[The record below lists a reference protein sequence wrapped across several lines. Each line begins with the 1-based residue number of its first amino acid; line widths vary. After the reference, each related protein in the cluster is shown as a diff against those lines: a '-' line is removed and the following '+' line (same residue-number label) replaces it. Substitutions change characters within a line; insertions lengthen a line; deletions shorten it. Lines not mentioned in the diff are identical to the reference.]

1 MMSNLRENAAPHGAA
16 FLVVGAFES
25 SPTLAA
31 CRAQERRPGNNPSG
45 GGEARRSPNVGATWA
60 KEGGRSPTSESD
72 CGQSPSVASARLKI
86 V

>member
-1 MMSNLRENAAPHGAA
+1 MMRSLHGNAAPLGAV

-31 CRAQERRPGNNPSG
+31 CRAQERGLRNNPSG
-45 GGEARRSPNVGATWA
+45 GGEARRGPNVGATWA

-72 CGQSPSVASARLKI
+72 CWQSPSVASARLKI